1 MGSSTWVSLFLSCL
15 CCYCCFFSSLSLTF
29 CWFFVN
35 FTCLTHLPV
44 PLYLASAL
52 QPPLKRKQKHLPKT
66 NPNNKIPH
74 HSSYSVS
81 HSMPFCPDIL
91 LANVHYNESL
101 VWFQASDFCYIISSD
116 PFQAQHPFQ

>member
-15 CCYCCFFSSLSLTF
+15 CCYCCFFFLSLF
-29 CWFFVN
+29 NFLLVLCEFHMSHSSPCPFVSGLCPA
-35 FTCLTHLPV
+35 TSPQKKT
-44 PLYLASAL
+44 
-52 QPPLKRKQKHLPKT
+52 KHLPKT